1 MRRNLI
7 DFLIPYLK
15 VLIVA
20 IPRSIVSGVRVRSCE
35 TSRGA
40 ILAKWNFSLDSVFS
54 CGDEAMR
61 LWEVIDGFTILYNTR
76 IGRATAASRK
86 C

>member
-1 MRRNLI
+1 MRQIPI

-40 ILAKWNFSLDSVFS
+40 ILSNWNFSLD
-54 CGDEAMR
+54 
-61 LWEVIDGFTILYNTR
+61 
-76 IGRATAASRK
+76 
-86 C
+86 